1 MGPGDGV
8 GPAVVV
14 GPDGVVVVVVVGP
27 PVYSPG
33 QNPLHS
39 PHCTGFMS
47 PSLVTA
53 QLDLPW

>member
-1 MGPGDGV
+1 MGPGDVV

-33 QNPLHS
+33 QKPLHS
-39 PHCTGFMS
+39 PH
-47 PSLVTA
+47 
-53 QLDLPW
+53 